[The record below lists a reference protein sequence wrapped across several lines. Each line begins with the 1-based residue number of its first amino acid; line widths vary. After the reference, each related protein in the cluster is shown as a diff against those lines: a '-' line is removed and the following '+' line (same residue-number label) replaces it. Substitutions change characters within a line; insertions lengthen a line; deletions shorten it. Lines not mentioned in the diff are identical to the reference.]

1 MALDEATLWLLA
13 ADLRAPS
20 AAPWGPWSRWELA
33 GWIASALV
41 LAAFY
46 MKSMV
51 WLRVVAL
58 LSNLAFIVYGIAL
71 DLPPIWLLH
80 ALLVPL
86 NWLRLVEAAR
96 ARPPPRAPA
105 AAE

>member
-1 MALDEATLWLLA
+1 MF
-13 ADLRAPS
+13 
-20 AAPWGPWSRWELA
+20 PWDVA
-33 GWIASALV
+33 GYVASALV

-58 LSNLAFIVYGIAL
+58 LSNVAFIVYGLAL
-71 DLPPIWLLH
+71 NLPPIWLLH

-86 NWLRLVEAAR
+86 NWFRLIEATRIAAPSR
-96 ARPPPRAPA
+96 RRRMTRMPIAPDYPGMPRSGRRR
-105 AAE
+105 

>member
-1 MALDEATLWLLA
+1 MI
-13 ADLRAPS
+13 
-20 AAPWGPWSRWELA
+20 PWDLA
-33 GWIASALV
+33 GYVASALV

-58 LSNLAFIVYGIAL
+58 LSNLAFIVYGLAL
-71 DLPPIWLLH
+71 NLPPIWLLH

-86 NWLRLVEAAR
+86 NWFRLVEAAR
-96 ARPPPRAPA
+96 TRPAPATRA

>member
-1 MALDEATLWLLA
+1 MALEEAMLALA
-13 ADLRAPS
+13 ALGGSLRIS
-20 AAPWGPWSRWELA
+20 WDLA
-33 GWIASALV
+33 GYIASALV

-58 LSNLAFIVYGIAL
+58 LSNLAFIVYGLAL
-71 DLPPIWLLH
+71 NLPPIWLLH

>member
-1 MALDEATLWLLA
+1 MALEEVTLALFALGNS
-13 ADLRAPS
+13 LRFS
-20 AAPWGPWSRWELA
+20 WDLA
-33 GWIASALV
+33 GYIASALV

-58 LSNLAFIVYGIAL
+58 LSNLAFIVYGLAL
-71 DLPPIWLLH
+71 NLPPIWLLH

-96 ARPPPRAPA
+96 ARPSPRARA

>member
-1 MALDEATLWLLA
+1 MALEEATLALSA
-13 ADLRAPS
+13 LRS
-20 AAPWGPWSRWELA
+20 SLRISWDLA
-33 GWIASALV
+33 GYVASALV

-58 LSNLAFIVYGIAL
+58 LSNLAFIVYGLAL
-71 DLPPIWLLH
+71 NLPPIWLLH

-96 ARPPPRAPA
+96 ARTPPRAPA

>member
-1 MALDEATLWLLA
+1 MAA
-13 ADLRAPS
+13 AGESAECRAG
-20 AAPWGPWSRWELA
+20 AAMIPWDLA
-33 GWIASALV
+33 GYIASALV

-58 LSNLAFIVYGIAL
+58 LSNLAFIAYGLAL
-71 DLPPIWLLH
+71 NLPPIWLLH

-86 NWLRLVEAAR
+86 NWFRLIEATR
-96 ARPPPRAPA
+96 TRRAPA
-105 AAE
+105 AGAAAE

>member
-1 MALDEATLWLLA
+1 MI
-13 ADLRAPS
+13 
-20 AAPWGPWSRWELA
+20 PWDLA
-33 GWIASALV
+33 GYVASALV

-58 LSNLAFIVYGIAL
+58 LSNLAFIVYGLAL
-71 DLPPIWLLH
+71 NLPPIWLLH

-86 NWLRLVEAAR
+86 NWFRLIEAAR
-96 ARPPPRAPA
+96 TRSAPA
-105 AAE
+105 VRSGAE

>member
-1 MALDEATLWLLA
+1 MI
-13 ADLRAPS
+13 
-20 AAPWGPWSRWELA
+20 PWDLA
-33 GWIASALV
+33 GYVASALV

-58 LSNLAFIVYGIAL
+58 LSNLAFIVYGLAL
-71 DLPPIWLLH
+71 NLPPIWLLH

-86 NWLRLVEAAR
+86 NWFRLVEAIR
-96 ARPPPRAPA
+96 TRPAPA
-105 AAE
+105 ARAGAE